1 MRGNSRSKGLRGKRV
16 KENYIVLNG
25 NRIELTEEQI
35 AKIKEGF
42 CVPKKTLAEVAAGDV
57 CKLGHLELI
66 VLEQTGELTAVLL
79 KDFWKTAKFDNDKN
93 SYFHSSIRKD
103 LNTNF
108 YKELADVVGE
118 DNIYPHE
125 IDITADDG
133 RTEYGACRDNIGLM
147 TTAEYRKYVYLLDN
161 HRPDSW
167 WWLATPYSTEANGY
181 SYTVRVVDND
191 GSLNINCCRLDGGVR
206 PFCILKSNI
215 FVSE

>member
-1 MRGNSRSKGLRGKRV
+1 MD
-16 KENYIVLNG
+16 NYIVING
-25 NRIELTEEQI
+25 VRIELTEEQI
-35 AKIKEGF
+35 AKIKESFGLS
-42 CVPKKTLAEVAAGDV
+42 PKTLAEVTPGET
-57 CKLGHLELI
+57 CRLGHLEFI

-79 KDFWKTAKFDNDKN
+79 KDFWKTAKFDDDKN

-167 WWLATPYSTEANGY
+167 WWLATPHSTEANGY
-181 SYTVRVVDND
+181 SCAVRVVND
-191 GSLNINCCRLDGGVR
+191 GGALSSSGCNVEGGVR